1 MYDRKHL
8 QKQSEVPG
16 VEDYNW
22 NQKMAKPVRPQR
34 PSDVTGGAKRW
45 SPGEMPQ
52 GGFRSIFCFE
62 DEDYSTKIS
71 RTSGGGKKVY

>member
-8 QKQSEVPG
+8 QQQSEVPG
-16 VEDYNW
+16 AEDYNW

-34 PSDVTGGAKRW
+34 PSDVTSNGRRW
-45 SPGEMPQ
+45 QLGDMPQ
-52 GGFRSIFCFE
+52 GGYRSIFCFE